1 MIQNNTIH
9 QNTTN
14 DENTATIHPSL
25 LLLRLSQ
32 QTFLR
37 LEGVRPPR
45 PAVQQDQD
53 EDDLKIVDLG
63 WSWLWEVA
71 GRAVSRAGGADAGP
85 DHHHC
90 HQHEHD
96 GHDDDDSDDGY
107 DDGVQEK
114 E

>member
-1 MIQNNTIH
+1 MIQHNTTLH
-9 QNTTN
+9 NTTN

-45 PAVQQDQD
+45 PAVQQDHRDDGCDQD

-63 WSWLWEVA
+63 
-71 GRAVSRAGGADAGP
+71 
-85 DHHHC
+85 
-90 HQHEHD
+90 
-96 GHDDDDSDDGY
+96 
-107 DDGVQEK
+107 
-114 E
+114 